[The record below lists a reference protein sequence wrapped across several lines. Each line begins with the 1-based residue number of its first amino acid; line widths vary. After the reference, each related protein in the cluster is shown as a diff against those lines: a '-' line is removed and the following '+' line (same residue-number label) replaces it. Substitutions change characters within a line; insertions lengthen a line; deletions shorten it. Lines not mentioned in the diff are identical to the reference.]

1 MIKLFVFLFVLKVFF
16 YNKNYKINKRY
27 EHHLNNL
34 NNLNDLDRFY
44 GFYNLNN
51 YTSRSKFNIGND
63 ERLINDETINSN
75 NTITNEYDYEL
86 FKIINY
92 NIKKNLL
99 DRLISNDL
107 SNLQKYELIINN
119 DILSFK
125 NKKKI
130 NISQGGLYDNYN
142 FDFDE

>member
-16 YNKNYKINKRY
+16 YHNNYNKKYK
-27 EHHLNNL
+27 HHLNNL

-51 YTSRSKFNIGND
+51 YTSRSKFNVGND
-63 ERLINDETINSN
+63 ERLLNDETINSIN
-75 NTITNEYDYEL
+75 SVNNEYDYEL
-86 FKIINY
+86 LKIIKY
-92 NIKKNLL
+92 NRKKKLL
-99 DRLISNDL
+99 DRLIGNEL
-107 SNLQKYELIINN
+107 SNLQKYELIIDN
-119 DILSFK
+119 DILSMI

-130 NISQGGLYDNYN
+130 NISEAGLFDNYN

>member
-1 MIKLFVFLFVLKVFF
+1 MIKIFLFLFILKMVFQ
-16 YNKNYKINKRY
+16 YNKKENY
-27 EHHLNNL
+27 HL

-63 ERLINDETINSN
+63 ERLINDETINSIN
-75 NTITNEYDYEL
+75 SVNNEYDYEL
-86 FKIINY
+86 LKIIKY
-92 NIKKNLL
+92 NRKKKLL
-99 DRLISNDL
+99 DRLIGNEL
-107 SNLQKYELIINN
+107 SNLQKYELIMDN
-119 DILSFK
+119 DILSMI

-130 NISQGGLYDNYN
+130 NISEGGLFDNYN

>member
-1 MIKLFVFLFVLKVFF
+1 MIKIFLFLFILKMVFQ
-16 YNKNYKINKRY
+16 YNKKENY
-27 EHHLNNL
+27 HL

-63 ERLINDETINSN
+63 ERLINDETINSIN
-75 NTITNEYDYEL
+75 SVNNEYDYEL
-86 FKIINY
+86 FKIIKY
-92 NIKKNLL
+92 NRKKKLL
-99 DRLISNDL
+99 DRLIGNEL
-107 SNLQKYELIINN
+107 SNLQKYELIMDN
-119 DILSFK
+119 DILSMI

-130 NISQGGLYDNYN
+130 NISEGGLFDNYN